1 MVLGRLR
8 ILKNSGNF
16 LINNQSHI
24 FYLIMKLKIQYSG
37 QINFFH
43 NVDERQFKIILM
55 WYPRLCVCPYYDLLS
70 YALCSASIHPPS
82 TG

>member
-1 MVLGRLR
+1 
-8 ILKNSGNF
+8 
-16 LINNQSHI
+16 
-24 FYLIMKLKIQYSG
+24 MKLKIQYSG